1 MQSDSQKLKGLQ
13 DTIGKLE
20 ASNKSLQGDTLKLN
34 SLQGTIDKL
43 QTENKAIGG
52 LQSTI
57 TELKNRKPE
66 IIEKTVDVEKRV
78 DNPEHLKKI
87 TALEA
92 SNKALQSDSQKLKG
106 LQDTIDKLE
115 ASNKSLQGDAQKLNS
130 LQGTI
135 DKLQT
140 ENKAIAGLQ
149 STINELKN
157 RKPEIVEKTIEVEK
171 LIDNPKHLAR
181 ISDLEAEL
189 KTWSKA
195 RKIDINAGK
204 KVGIP
209 ISAQDDFTAIEG
221 VGPKISGLLQK
232 AGIHSFEELSNT
244 DPQDIQKILDKAGA
258 AFKTAN
264 PGTWSDQAN
273 LVANNRWPALRALQD
288 ILIGGV
294 YPDGS
299 TSGSESK
306 NQSARIKTLEIE
318 LAKYKQ
324 AASKEPKPVDYK
336 AAKAAGYS
344 IRSKGNKH
352 DFTVIEGIG
361 PKIDELIHKAGIHTY
376 SELSET
382 DPTEIQAILNDGG
395 SNFALAKPAS
405 WPDQS
410 AMASNNEWAKLKKA
424 QDEFIA

>member
-1 MQSDSQKLKGLQ
+1 SNKALQADSQKLKGLQ

-20 ASNKSLQGDTLKLN
+20 ASNKSLQGDT
-34 SLQGTIDKL
+34 
-43 QTENKAIGG
+43 
-52 LQSTI
+52 
-57 TELKNRKPE
+57 
-66 IIEKTVDVEKRV
+66 
-78 DNPEHLKKI
+78 
-87 TALEA
+87 
-92 SNKALQSDSQKLKG
+92 
-106 LQDTIDKLE
+106 
-115 ASNKSLQGDAQKLNS
+115 QKLNS
-130 LQGTI
+130 LQGTL